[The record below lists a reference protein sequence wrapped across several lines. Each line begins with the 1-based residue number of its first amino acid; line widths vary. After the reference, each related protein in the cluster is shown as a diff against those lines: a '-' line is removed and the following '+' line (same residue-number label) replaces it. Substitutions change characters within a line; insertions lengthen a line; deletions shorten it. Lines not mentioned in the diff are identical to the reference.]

1 MLRRLRDWVEGA
13 DAGEAAPGRQARPER
28 RLDRR
33 HDFSGTTILVRQG
46 RLQSMLQL
54 RDVSAEGACGIS
66 EIPLAPGASVFLQ
79 LRKPHFHA
87 ATILWVRSARVGFKF
102 VRPLDPDDLARL
114 HQSRKVAAVIPLYR
128 H

>member
-1 MLRRLRDWVEGA
+1 MLRRLRNWVDGPA
-13 DAGEAAPGRQARPER
+13 AGETAGETLPSPDR
-28 RLDRR
+28 RLDER
-33 HDFSGTTILVRQG
+33 HDFSGTSIVVRQG

-66 EIPLAPGASVFLQ
+66 EVPLAPGASVFLQ

-87 ATILWVRSARVGFKF
+87 ATILWVRSARVGFRF

-114 HQSRKVAAVIPLYR
+114 HQSRKSPTVISLWR
-128 H
+128 R